1 MQTTLTRASV
11 CSMETKMRSI
21 TLDCMRMTSRAAM
34 HTCLKEML
42 ALPSNYGRNLDALYD
57 CLTAIT
63 APTDIILREPNVL
76 DCGYGMLF
84 LEVLADAARKTS
96 FYGLGV
102 RNANWK

>member
-1 MQTTLTRASV
+1 
-11 CSMETKMRSI
+11 MRSI

-76 DCGYGMLF
+76 DCGCGMLF
-84 LEVLADAARKTS
+84 LEVLADAAAENELLWFRREKRELEVNGETD
-96 FYGLGV
+96 L
-102 RNANWK
+102 